1 MPGPTLRWRR
11 KWLFAGDETI
21 YGTDPT
27 LDGSDAIQTRNL
39 QVTPYGGS
47 PINRELDKQTLG
59 NDTVITPSPHAMLQ
73 FEVELT
79 GSAAAGTAPPWGV
92 LLKGAGFDED
102 IDASAASV
110 LYTPID
116 DDHDS
121 LAFYFFHEGN
131 LQKILGARATSAE
144 LVFQRGQLPF
154 LRLAYMGRYARPATA
169 AEVAPDFSGFRQ
181 PRPVNEANTSFT
193 LGAETLKLE
202 ELTINLGL
210 NTVHRDLPNSN
221 EIIITDRRATAR
233 LVVEATK
240 IADYDFFADLESH
253 QGLTTLAMEL
263 VHGGSAPDK
272 ATVEASRLQ
281 YNTLTPQNS
290 DGLTTYAI
298 DGVIVPGGATEL
310 SILLD

>member
-1 MPGPTLRWRR
+1 MAGPTLRWRR
-11 KWLFAGDETI
+11 KWIFAGKETT

-27 LDGSDAIQTRNL
+27 LTGAEAIQTRNL

-59 NDTVITPSPHAMLQ
+59 NDTVITPSPHAMVQ

-79 GSAAAGTAPPWGV
+79 GSDAAGTTPLWGP
-92 LLKGAGFDED
+92 LMLGAGFSEVVT
-102 IDASAASV
+102 ATTSV
-110 LYTPID
+110 EYEPID

-131 LQKILGARATSAE
+131 LQPILGARATSAE

-154 LRLAYMGRYARPATA
+154 LRLAYMGRYAKPATA
-169 AEVAPDFSGFRQ
+169 AEVAPDFSGFRV
-181 PRPVNEANTSFT
+181 PRPVNEANTEFT
-193 LGAETLKLE
+193 LGGETLKLE

-210 NTVHRDLPNSN
+210 STVHRDLPNGN
-221 EIIITDRRATAR
+221 EIIITDRRPTAR

-240 IADYDFFADLESH
+240 ISDYDFFTDLESH
-253 QGLTTLAMEL
+253 QGLTLLALEAI
-263 VHGGSAPDK
+263 HGGATPDK
-272 ATVEASRLQ
+272 LTIAASQLQ
-281 YNTLTPQNS
+281 YTSLAPQNS

-298 DGVIVPGGATEL
+298 DGVITPGGANEL